1 VPPSS
6 SVFMARALES
16 PIVQEFTTSY
26 GTGGT
31 RGSAEATYV
40 FRRTSGMIEDFQSVS
55 TGTTSVVLEGI
66 DAGLTTNTL
75 FANSDLARRQYQ
87 GLVFQS
93 QYRIR
98 NGWRVDGHYTVQLQN
113 DGNYEGETNGVP
125 GATSKV
131 GNYPEAFDA
140 ARFFPEGRLQS
151 FQRHRL
157 RMWSTYTFGLGGF
170 GDVGLSGLWRLDS
183 ARVYSLTSTLPL
195 TATQAGILRGAGYPD
210 APPPGAV
217 YFGPRGSET
226 FKGYGLFDTSL
237 NYTVPVLRTLRPWVK
252 LDVYNVFNNQKQIG
266 WNTSVRPDP
275 NSPQDTLGLPTGYL
289 PGALFGKPTSASHFP
304 VPFNGS
310 TGGRTFRVA
319 LGFRF

>member
-1 VPPSS
+1 
-6 SVFMARALES
+6 M
-16 PIVQEFTTSY
+16 
-26 GTGGT
+26 
-31 RGSAEATYV
+31 
-40 FRRTSGMIEDFQSVS
+40 
-55 TGTTSVVLEGI
+55 LEGI

-93 QYRIR
+93 HDRIR
-98 NGWRVDGHYTVQLQN
+98 SGWRVDGHYTVQLQN
-113 DGNYEGETNGVP
+113 EGNYEGETNGVP

-151 FQRHRL
+151 FQRHRF

-170 GDVGLSGLWRLDS
+170 GDVGSPGLWRLDS

-195 TATQAGILRGAGYPD
+195 TATQPASSGAAGYPD

-266 WNTSVRPDP
+266 WNTAVRPV
-275 NSPQDTLGLPTGYL
+275 SEQPTGR
-289 PGALFGKPTSASHFP
+289 PGPANWLSFRGASSERRRRPVTSLSRSMAP
-304 VPFNGS
+304 RAD
-310 TGGRTFRVA
+310 GRSV
-319 LGFRF
+319 